1 MSPEST
7 NKKGKG
13 AAEADPGQAQTD
25 VATEAVLEPVV
36 ETPVEAV
43 PAPAEEA
50 PAPEVVAVYD
60 PLAEY
65 PDGVIVDSSLLEP
78 FELEAPLEFDDY
90 ALLANLSAFET
101 GMLGRTSG
109 KYARPFSAWH
119 AARVAVLGG

>member
-1 MSPEST
+1 M
-7 NKKGKG
+7 
-13 AAEADPGQAQTD
+13 A
-25 VATEAVLEPVV
+25 
-36 ETPVEAV
+36 TPVETAPESAPDVVTAV
-43 PAPAEEA
+43 LVEDA

-65 PDGVIVDSSLLEP
+65 PDGVIVDSTLLEP

-90 ALLANLSAFET
+90 ALIANLSAFET